1 MQTPSV
7 FASGN
12 YEQLILY
19 GTFYKYQVF
28 AVAVRDNVGVRCFRS
43 QKRLAFAFPFVFWIR
58 ALIFDTK
65 LILI

>member
-43 QKRLAFAFPFVFWIR
+43 QKRLAFAFWISYR
-58 ALIFDTK
+58 SQVVDDAFAAT
-65 LILI
+65 